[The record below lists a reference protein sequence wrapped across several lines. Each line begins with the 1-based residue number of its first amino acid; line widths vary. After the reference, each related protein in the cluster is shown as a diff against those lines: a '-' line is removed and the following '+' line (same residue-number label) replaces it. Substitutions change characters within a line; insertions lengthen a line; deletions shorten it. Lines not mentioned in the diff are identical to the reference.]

1 MVQGSHLSGLTG
13 SCWRMLAV
21 GSCKCKIA
29 VLSRDG
35 LVHVMVMLELG
46 MVGFKLIG
54 VCLSVSSV

>member
-1 MVQGSHLSGLTG
+1 M
-13 SCWRMLAV
+13 
-21 GSCKCKIA
+21 
-29 VLSRDG
+29 LSRDG